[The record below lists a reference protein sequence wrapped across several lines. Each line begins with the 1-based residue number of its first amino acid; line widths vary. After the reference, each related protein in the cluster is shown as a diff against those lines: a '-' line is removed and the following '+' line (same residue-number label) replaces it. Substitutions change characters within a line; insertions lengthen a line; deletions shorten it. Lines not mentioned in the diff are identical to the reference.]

1 MTRAPPVETVADM
14 LSQPPP
20 TPADGALAR
29 RVRRVAAASA
39 RRPKTMIAL
48 WIAFVVAC
56 AVIGG
61 MTGLRTV
68 SDADA
73 GAGQSRTAD
82 QRVEAAGLTPAAS
95 EAILLRSDSAAS
107 TRAAAADL
115 TARLAKLDV
124 VASVTGP
131 ADDPALSTAG
141 GRSGLVTVTMRGDPD
156 DAADHVAP
164 IERAAAA
171 VERAHDGVH
180 VDEAGTGTINQ
191 AFDDVIDRD
200 LERANVISLPIILVV
215 LLIAFG
221 ALVAACVPLLLGI
234 TSVVAAIGVAG
245 LISQAVPGTDS
256 TTALIVLIGLAVGVD
271 YSLFYI
277 RREREERRAGA
288 GADAA
293 LAATAATVGRAIV
306 ISGLTVMVA
315 LAGLVV
321 TGLSMFTSM
330 ALATM
335 AVVGIAMIGSVTV
348 LPAVLTL
355 LGDKVDKGRIPFV
368 GKRLARRAAAR
379 PAGSGMWGAIA
390 RVVTRRPLA
399 WLVVVVLAL
408 GALAIPA
415 LSMHPA
421 DSDVR
426 SLGASNP
433 VVQANAAIERAFPG
447 APSDADLVVTS
458 DSGELQGA
466 AARER
471 LTDLGERAERV
482 TGGQGEIDVRVA
494 GDGRTAVVA
503 VPMPDTGDSDAAKAT
518 VSALRDQIAPTAGA
532 VAPDAQV
539 LVSGDAA
546 RDVDFTDQLSQ
557 RTPIVIAFVLG
568 LAFVLLV
575 SAFRSPGLAAAV
587 IGLNLL
593 SVGAAF
599 GVLTAVF
606 QHDWAQSLLDFTNTG
621 SVSNWVPLFTF
632 VILFGLS
639 MDYTIVVL
647 ERMQEARRAGR
658 SARAAAAEGI
668 AATGSTITS
677 AAVVMIGVF
686 AVFATMEFADNKQL
700 GVGLT
705 VAVLLDATIVRGIG
719 LPAAVALLGERGWKV
734 PAGAARDAAP
744 APAPDLGDE
753 LEALAARVPMPVS
766 VDVLVDGPPPS
777 PAAARAMLAVAEQAL
792 AQAGT
797 RAHVRLCVDGD
808 ALTVQVTDRGPRA
821 ERPARDAFAAVRR
834 QLERVGGTLT
844 VAATPDGATT
854 VRAQL

>member
-1 MTRAPPVETVADM
+1 
-14 LSQPPP
+14 
-20 TPADGALAR
+20 
-29 RVRRVAAASA
+29 
-39 RRPKTMIAL
+39 MIAL
-48 WIAFVVAC
+48 WVAFVVAC
-56 AVIGG
+56 VVAGG
-61 MTGLRTV
+61 MAGMQTV
-68 SDADA
+68 SDADS

-82 QRVEAAGLTPAAS
+82 QRIEAAGLTPAAS
-95 EAILLRSDSAAS
+95 EAILLRSDSAAA

-115 TARLAKLDV
+115 SARLAQLDV
-124 VASVTGP
+124 VASVSGP

-141 GRSGLVTVTMRGDPD
+141 GKTGLVTVTMRGDPD

-171 VERAHDGVH
+171 VQRAHDGVR

-200 LERANVISLPIILVV
+200 LQRANVISVPIILIV
-215 LLIAFG
+215 LLVAFG

-234 TSVVAAIGVAG
+234 TSVAAAIGVAG

-256 TTALIVLIGLAVGVD
+256 TTVLIVLIGLAVGVD

-288 GADAA
+288 GPDAA

-315 LAGLVV
+315 LAGLVM

-355 LGDKVDKGRIPFV
+355 LGDKVEKGRIPFV
-368 GKRLARRAAAR
+368 GKRMARRAAAR
-379 PAGSGMWGAIA
+379 PAGSGLWGAIA

-399 WLVVVVLAL
+399 WLVLVVVAL

-433 VVQANAAIERAFPG
+433 VVVANAAIERAFPG
-447 APSDADLVVTS
+447 APSDADLVVS
-458 DSGELQGA
+458 SADGALKGA

-471 LTDLGERAERV
+471 LQDLGRRAARV
-482 TGGQGEIDVRVA
+482 TGGQGEIDVHVA
-494 GDGRTAVVA
+494 RDGRTAVVS
-503 VPMPDTGDSDAAKAT
+503 VPMPDSGDSDAAKAT
-518 VSALRDQIAPTAGA
+518 VSALRDRIAPTAGS

-568 LAFVLLV
+568 LAFLLLLG
-575 SAFRSPGLAAAV
+575 AFRSPGLAGAV

-621 SVSNWVPLFTF
+621 AVSNWVPLFTF

-686 AVFATMEFADNKQL
+686 AIFATMEFADNKQL

-705 VAVLLDATIVRGIG
+705 VAVLLDATIVRGIA

-734 PAGAARDAAP
+734 PGRPARDDEA
-744 APAPDLGDE
+744 APDLGGE

-797 RAHVRLCVDGD
+797 RAHVRLCVDGA
-808 ALTVQVTDRGPRA
+808 ALTVQVTDRGPRGD
-821 ERPARDAFAAVRR
+821 RPARDAFAAVRR

-844 VAATPDGATT
+844 VAASPDGATT

>member
-1 MTRAPPVETVADM
+1 
-14 LSQPPP
+14 
-20 TPADGALAR
+20 
-29 RVRRVAAASA
+29 
-39 RRPKTMIAL
+39 MIAL
-48 WIAFVVAC
+48 WIAFVLACVA
-56 AVIGG
+56 AGG
-61 MTGLRTV
+61 LAGMKTV

-82 QRVEAAGLTPAAS
+82 QRIEAAGLTPPAA
-95 EAILLRSDSAAS
+95 ETILLRSGSASS

-115 TARLAKLDV
+115 AGRLAQLDV
-124 VASVTGP
+124 VASVSGP

-141 GRSGLVTVTMRGDPD
+141 GKTGLVSVTLRGDPA

-164 IERAAAA
+164 VERAVDA
-171 VERAHDGVH
+171 VARAHDGVRI
-180 VDEAGTGTINQ
+180 DEAGTGTIEQ

-215 LLIAFG
+215 LLVAFG

-245 LISQAVPGTDS
+245 LISQVVPGTDS

-277 RREREERRAGA
+277 RREREERRAGRD
-288 GADAA
+288 ADAA

-335 AVVGIAMIGSVTV
+335 SVVGIAMIGSVTV

-355 LGDKVDKGRIPFV
+355 LGDRVDKGRIPFV

-379 PAGSGMWGAIA
+379 RAGGGLWGRVAG
-390 RVVTRRPLA
+390 VVTRRPLA
-399 WLVVVVLAL
+399 WLVAVVVVL
-408 GALAIPA
+408 GALAVPA

-433 VVQANAAIERAFPG
+433 VVIADAAIERAFPG

-458 DSGELQGA
+458 EAGA
-466 AARER
+466 LAGDAARER
-471 LTDLGERAERV
+471 LEALGARAERL
-482 TGGQGEIDVRVA
+482 TGGRGEVTVRVA
-494 GDGRTAVVA
+494 DDGRTAVVS
-503 VPMPDTGDSDAAKAT
+503 VPMPDTGDSDDAKAT
-518 VSALRDQIAPTAGA
+518 VSALRDRIAPTVGA
-532 VAPDAQV
+532 VAPDAQL

-568 LAFVLLV
+568 LAFLLLMG
-575 SAFRSPGLAAAV
+575 AFRSPGLAGAV

-621 SVSNWVPLFTF
+621 AISNWVPLFTF

-686 AVFATMEFADNKQL
+686 AIFATMEFADNKQL

-734 PAGAARDAAP
+734 RGARRDVAATG
-744 APAPDLGDE
+744 PDLGDE
-753 LEALAARVPMPVS
+753 LEALAARAPMPVS
-766 VDVLVDGPPPS
+766 VDVLVDGPRPS
-777 PAAARAMLAVAEQAL
+777 AAATRAMLAVAEEAL

-821 ERPARDAFAAVRR
+821 ERPSAARDAFAAVRR
-834 QLERVGGTLT
+834 QLERAGGTLT
-844 VAATPDGATT
+844 VAASPDGATI

>member
-1 MTRAPPVETVADM
+1 
-14 LSQPPP
+14 
-20 TPADGALAR
+20 
-29 RVRRVAAASA
+29 
-39 RRPKTMIAL
+39 
-48 WIAFVVAC
+48 
-56 AVIGG
+56 
-61 MTGLRTV
+61 
-68 SDADA
+68 
-73 GAGQSRTAD
+73 
-82 QRVEAAGLTPAAS
+82 
-95 EAILLRSDSAAS
+95 
-107 TRAAAADL
+107 
-115 TARLAKLDV
+115 
-124 VASVTGP
+124 
-131 ADDPALSTAG
+131 
-141 GRSGLVTVTMRGDPD
+141 MRGDPD

-200 LERANVISLPIILVV
+200 LQRANVISVPIILIV
-215 LLIAFG
+215 LLVAFG

-234 TSVVAAIGVAG
+234 TSVAAAIGVAG

-277 RREREERRAGA
+277 RRERQERRAGA

-355 LGDKVDKGRIPFV
+355 LGDKVDKGRVPFI

-379 PAGSGMWGAIA
+379 PAGGGMWGAIA

-399 WLVVVVLAL
+399 WLMLVVLAL
-408 GALAIPA
+408 GALAVPA

-421 DSDVR
+421 SSDVR

-433 VVQANAAIERAFPG
+433 VVVANAAIEHAFPG
-447 APSDADLVVTS
+447 APSDADLVVSS
-458 DSGELQGA
+458 DAGELKGA

-471 LTDLGERAERV
+471 LAALGQRAARV
-482 TGGQGEIDVRVA
+482 TGGRGEIDVRVA
-494 GDGRTAVVA
+494 GDGRTAVVS

-518 VSALRDQIAPTAGA
+518 VSALRDRITPTAGA

-568 LAFVLLV
+568 LAFLLLV
-575 SAFRSPGLAAAV
+575 GAFRSPGLAGAV

-621 SVSNWVPLFTF
+621 AVSNWVPLFTF

-686 AVFATMEFADNKQL
+686 AIFATMEFADNKQL

-734 PAGAARDAAP
+734 PGRSARDGGP
-744 APAPDLGDE
+744 TPDLGDE

-777 PAAARAMLAVAEQAL
+777 PAAARVMLAVAEQAL

-797 RAHVRLCVDGD
+797 RAHVRLCVDGE
-808 ALTVQVTDRGPRA
+808 ALTVQVTDRGPRDD
-821 ERPARDAFAAVRR
+821 RPARDAFAAVRR

-844 VAATPDGATT
+844 VAASLDGATT